1 MRRASALGL
10 LVASLSTAYSVPDEP
25 SPEPG
30 GHGVAA
36 GKSSKTLSPGKFTLA
51 LGDSYVFG
59 LLVKQRVAALQAE
72 TTAQVAAEQQRLDEV
87 QKQLQDELKRL
98 TPGSRDFLRFPLRV
112 TPAVDSLLIGH

>member
-1 MRRASALGL
+1 MRRASTLRL
-10 LVASLSTAYSVPDEP
+10 LVASLSTACSVPDEP
-25 SPEPG
+25 SSEPPG
-30 GHGVAA
+30 PGVAA

-59 LLVKQRVAALQAE
+59 LLVKQRVAALLAE

-98 TPGSRDFLRFPLRV
+98 SGGVIPDIKLPKIKL
-112 TPAVDSLLIGH
+112 